1 MPSADAS
8 APDAFRLP
16 RNVKPSRYRLT
27 LQPDLETFTFK
38 GEQTVDIEIV
48 EPTSSVA
55 LNAAELEIG
64 RAALRRP
71 PFDSP
76 PEGGIGGGNSPAQG
90 GNGGGLAA
98 LSISLDAD
106 AETVTLDF
114 GETLAPGPAQL
125 DLEFTGVLNDRLVGF
140 YRSEYQAPNPETGE
154 SETRYLATTQFEATD
169 ARRAFP
175 CWDEPAQKAVF
186 DVTLVFA
193 DGYQAVS
200 NTPIVEE
207 KILRSAQND
216 NGSGQND
223 NGAVQSD
230 VGPGLKSVRFAETPV
245 MSTYLLAFVVG
256 DLAAVAADAA
266 DGTRVG
272 VWTTR
277 GKENQAGFALDTSVK
292 LLGYFNEYFGIPYP
306 LPKLDHIAI
315 PDFAAGAMENWGC
328 VTYRETALLVDP
340 ENSSAGTR
348 QRVAEVVAHE
358 MAHMWFG
365 DLVTMEWW
373 DDLWL
378 NESFAS
384 WMGTKAVDWLFPD
397 WEMWTQFVNMDTNRA
412 LSLDGL
418 KNSHPIEQEVKNPA
432 EVSQLFDAISYSKG
446 ASVIRMLEQFLGP
459 EVFRGGLY
467 RYLSGNEYGNA
478 RTQDL
483 WAALEQESGQPVTA
497 IMDSW
502 VMQMGY
508 PVLQVE
514 AERSADDAQL
524 SLSQERFVYDRP
536 EIAELDGDAPPDI
549 PDIEDAGE
557 IWRVPVTVSAPGQ
570 VTAST
575 VMEAREAQLTIP
587 TGDWYKV
594 NADQTGF
601 YRVNYSGDDWRR
613 LAPAISSRE
622 LPATDRLGI
631 QNDAYALSRAGLLP
645 ITQFLELAGS
655 YSGETDASVWSDLAS
670 NLRDIEQLIAAE
682 PVRPA
687 YQKFGRELFGP
698 AARRAGWT
706 PRPGDGHLDSLLRST
721 VLGQAGSYNDP
732 ETLAQATELFNS
744 YLSDPEAVHPD
755 LRGVVFSLAAQ
766 APTSDSERRATFDR
780 LWELEGRAT
789 LQEEKI
795 RLLLSMSRFQDAGLL
810 RETLERA
817 LSPRVRS
824 QDTITVVSGVA
835 ANPVGREPAW
845 EFIKDNWAE
854 FDRRYG
860 GGGFGLMRLV
870 SVCSSFTTEERRA
883 DVEGFFAEHPAPAA
897 ERTIRQALERIRLNI
912 RWLEQNLPA
921 LNAWF
926 GV

>member
-1 MPSADAS
+1 MPSADAVV
-8 APDAFRLP
+8 LP
-16 RNVKPSRYRLT
+16 RNVLPRRYRLT
-27 LQPDLETFTFK
+27 LEPDLDSFTFT
-38 GEQTVDIEIV
+38 GRQTVDVEIL
-48 EPTSSVA
+48 EPAARIT
-55 LNAAELEIG
+55 LNAAELDIG
-64 RAALRRP
+64 EVALRR
-71 PFDSP
+71 D
-76 PEGGIGGGNSPAQG
+76 GGAPVGVHSVV
-90 GNGGGLAA
+90 
-98 LSISLDAD
+98 LDAD

-114 GETLAPGPAQL
+114 GRVLSPGPAQL
-125 DLEFTGVLNDRLVGF
+125 DLSFSGVLNDRLVGF
-140 YRSEYQAPNPETGE
+140 YRSEYRTADGE
-154 SETRYLATTQFEATD
+154 IRYLATTQFEATD

-175 CWDEPAQKAVF
+175 CWDEPALKAVF

-200 NTPIVEE
+200 NTPIVAE
-207 KILRSAQND
+207 SAP
-216 NGSGQND
+216 
-223 NGAVQSD
+223 A
-230 VGPGLKSVRFAETPV
+230 PGRKSVTFAETPV

-256 DLAAVAADAA
+256 DLVSVEADAA

-272 VWTTR
+272 IWTTP
-277 GKENQAGFALDTSVK
+277 GKESQAAFALDTSVK
-292 LLGYFNEYFGIPYP
+292 LLGYFNDYFGIPYP

-340 ENSSAGTR
+340 ANSSAGTR

-397 WEMWTQFVNMDTNRA
+397 WAMWTQFVNMDTNRA

-467 RYLSGNEYGNA
+467 RYLSSHEYGNA

-508 PVLQVE
+508 PVLQVN
-514 AERSADDAQL
+514 AERTDAGSVRL
-524 SLSQERFVYDRP
+524 SLSQERFVYDRMP
-536 EIAELDGDAPPDI
+536 GDDAPRNGG
-549 PDIEDAGE
+549 DAGE
-557 IWRVPVTVSAPGQ
+557 VWRVPVTVSAPAAA
-570 VTAST
+570 AST
-575 VMEAREAQLTIP
+575 VMDGPQAQIAIATD
-587 TGDWYKV
+587 DWYKV

-601 YRVNYSGDDWRR
+601 YRVNYGSDDWMR
-613 LAPAISSRE
+613 LAPAIRSLE

-631 QNDAYALSRAGLLP
+631 QNDAYALSRAGRLP
-645 ITQFLELAGS
+645 VTRFLELAGA
-655 YSGETDASVWSDLAS
+655 YAGETDASVWGDLAS
-670 NLRDIEQLIAAE
+670 NLRDIEQLIIGEAAH
-682 PVRPA
+682 PA
-687 YQKFGRELFGP
+687 YQKFARELFAP
-698 AARRAGWT
+698 AARRVGWT
-706 PRPGDGHLDSLLRST
+706 PGPGEGHLDSLLRST
-721 VLGQAGSYNDP
+721 VLGQSGSYNDP
-732 ETLAQATELFNS
+732 ETLAQAGELFDAYQSNP
-744 YLSDPEAVHPD
+744 DAVHPD
-755 LRGVVFSLAAQ
+755 LRGVVCSLAAQ
-766 APTSDSERRATFDR
+766 AGGRDTFDR
-780 LWELEGRAT
+780 LWDLEARAT

-795 RLLLSMSRFQDAGLL
+795 RLLLALSRFQDAGLL
-810 RETLERA
+810 NETLERSV
-817 LSPRVRS
+817 SPRVRS
-824 QDTITVVSGVA
+824 QDTITVVAAVA
-835 ANPVGREPAW
+835 ANPRGREPAW
-845 EFIKDNWAE
+845 QFVKDNWAE

-870 SVCSSFTTEERRA
+870 SICNSFTTEERRA
-883 DVEGFFAEHPAPAA
+883 DVEGFFAGHPAPAA

-912 RWLEQNLPA
+912 RWLEGNRAA
-921 LNAWF
+921 LNDWF
-926 GV
+926 GVKAG

>member
-1 MPSADAS
+1 MPSAEAVV
-8 APDAFRLP
+8 LP
-16 RNVKPSRYRLT
+16 SNVKPSKYRLT

-38 GEQTVDIEIV
+38 GEQTIDIEIV
-48 EPTSSVA
+48 VPTARIS

-64 RAALRRP
+64 GATLRR
-71 PFDSP
+71 
-76 PEGGIGGGNSPAQG
+76 
-90 GNGGGLAA
+90 NGASTPVRSL
-98 LSISLDAD
+98 SLDAD
-106 AETVTLDF
+106 TETATLDF
-114 GETLAPGPAQL
+114 GETLSPGPAQL
-125 DLEFTGVLNDRLVGF
+125 DMQFTGILNDRLVGF
-140 YRSEYQAPNPETGE
+140 YRSEYQDAEGQ
-154 SETRYLATTQFEATD
+154 TRHLATTQFEATD

-175 CWDEPAQKAVF
+175 CWDEPARKAVF

-193 DGYQAVS
+193 DGFQAVS
-200 NTPIVEE
+200 NTPIVEDT
-207 KILRSAQND
+207 RPS
-216 NGSGQND
+216 
-223 NGAVQSD
+223 
-230 VGPGLKSVRFAETPV
+230 PGMRFVRFGETPV

-256 DLAAVAADAA
+256 DLVSVQAEAA
-266 DGTRVG
+266 DGTKVG

-292 LLGYFNEYFGIPYP
+292 LLGYFNEYFSIPYP

-446 ASVIRMLEQFLGP
+446 GSVLRMLEHFLGP

-467 RYLSGNEYGNA
+467 RYLKGHEYGNA

-483 WAALEQESGQPVTA
+483 WAALEEESGLPVTS

-502 VMQMGY
+502 VKQMGY
-508 PVLQVE
+508 PVLEVE
-514 AERSADDAQL
+514 ADRGADNVQI

-536 EIAELDGDAPPDI
+536 LGDEEPNP
-549 PDIEDAGE
+549 EV
-557 IWRVPVTVSAPGQ
+557 WRVPVTVSAPGA
-570 VTAST
+570 VAVST
-575 VMEAREAQLTIP
+575 VMESKEALLTLPAARPAE
-587 TGDWYKV
+587 DWYKV
-594 NADQTGF
+594 NAGQTGF
-601 YRVNYSGDDWRR
+601 YRVNYTGEDWQR
-613 LAPAISSRE
+613 LAPAVGARE

-670 NLRDIEQLIAAE
+670 NLRDIEQLIAGE
-682 PVRPA
+682 PVHPT
-687 YQKFGRELFGP
+687 YQRFGRELFGP

-706 PRPGDGHLDSLLRST
+706 PHPEDGHLDSLLRST
-721 VLGQAGSYNDP
+721 VLGQSGSYQDE
-732 ETLAQATELFNS
+732 ETLGQAGDLFRQ
-744 YLSDPEAVHPD
+744 YLENPDAVHPD

-766 APTSDSERRATFDR
+766 AGDRTTYDQLWDLEERTN
-780 LWELEGRAT
+780 

-795 RLLLSMSRFQDAGLL
+795 RLLLATSRFQDVGLL
-810 RETLERA
+810 NETLERA
-817 LSPRVRS
+817 LSSRVRS
-824 QDTITVVSGVA
+824 QDTITVVGSVA
-835 ANPVGREPAW
+835 ANPRGRQPAW
-845 EFIKDNWAE
+845 EFVKNNWGE

-870 SVCSSFTTEERRA
+870 SICSSFTTDEQRA
-883 DVEGFFAEHPAPAA
+883 DVENFFTEHPAPAA
-897 ERTIRQALERIRLNI
+897 ERTIRQALERVRLNI
-912 RWLEQNLPA
+912 RWLEHNRPA
-921 LNAWF
+921 LNDWF